1 MPSMLGVGQT
11 TNGWLSRTI
20 GERQW
25 TSSRLLQCLQR
36 HDPQQLVTMPTPD
49 PTSYANEW
57 VRAWNAHDVEAVLD
71 HFHDDVVFTNLS
83 SAEAWPFTS
92 ARKSIPWVRP
102 GYRVAFSRAGSAV

>member
-1 MPSMLGVGQT
+1 
-11 TNGWLSRTI
+11 
-20 GERQW
+20 
-25 TSSRLLQCLQR
+25 
-36 HDPQQLVTMPTPD
+36 MPTPD

-102 GYRVAFSRAGSAV
+102 GIGSRLVGLVLLFDVLLDDGQWCAAAGGGDVGR